1 MGGVERR
8 GKAGL
13 ASMLT
18 PSPSWSRGVL
28 AAWLKWPSGPWLW
41 CLLDGLGGLVSNPP
55 PPIAVA

>member
-13 ASMLT
+13 ASVLT
-18 PSPSWSRGVL
+18 SSPSWSRGVL
-28 AAWLKWPSGPWLW
+28 AAWLKWLW
-41 CLLDGLGGLVSNPP
+41 CQPDGLGGLVSNPP